1 MKQLV
6 VEESLQPLRRLANR
20 SIWKN
25 DADTSRVWRGTFILT
40 GGLDEINVWGDMP
53 GIRGEFGR
61 CNLDDFLELGLVVFV
76 PLERLCSDEID
87 IFFSRNW
94 SCLENFCCALEW
106 T

>member
-6 VEESLQPLRRLANR
+6 VEESLQSLRRLANR
-20 SIWKN
+20 SLWKN
-25 DADTSRVWRGTFILT
+25 DADTPRVWRGTFILT
-40 GGLDEINVWGDMP
+40 GGLDEINVWRNMP

-76 PLERLCSDEID
+76 PLECLCSNEIE
-87 IFFSRNW
+87 IFLRGNW
-94 SCLENFCCALEW
+94 SCLENFCSALER